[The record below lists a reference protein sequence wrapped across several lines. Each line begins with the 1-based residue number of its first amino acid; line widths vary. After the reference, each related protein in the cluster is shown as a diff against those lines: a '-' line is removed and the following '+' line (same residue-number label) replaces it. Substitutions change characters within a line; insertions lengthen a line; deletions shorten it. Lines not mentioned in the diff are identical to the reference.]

1 MLTSHI
7 PKCRD
12 GDDNHNCNPDR
23 VTYPYDGAISRHAGT
38 PAAAAGLEI
47 GDHILKINDIN
58 VARSSP
64 NEIENLIQ
72 RSSELELEVVYVEST
87 ALPYLLLFF
96 LKKKQKEKKL
106 GKTLLEC
113 SAHHQL
119 SYLFVHATTFPFIY
133 M

>member
-96 LKKKQKEKKL
+96 FKKKTKRKKTRQDTA
-106 GKTLLEC
+106 GVFRPSSTI
-113 SAHHQL
+113 L
-119 SYLFVHATTFPFIY
+119 SFRACTFPFIY
-133 M
+133 I